1 MRKLKK
7 MKVISISI
15 SLLFVCIVAIFGI
28 TSNKLEALDIP
39 NGSNDLKNFFGE
51 PFLKDNS
58 VDFPPVIN
66 GNNINIISSDFG
78 ATTIWSKDKLDM
90 DYSWDLNSKIDV
102 KTLKDY
108 DLGDGLTFVLAKDG
122 NDIGQHGAGLGVAGI
137 DNGIALY
144 VNYWKNSGYGLGVS
158 TGVVKT
164 KDFEII
170 DKSEEN
176 MVPSTNNKHDFNVSW
191 NAESKIL
198 SYKIGE
204 YSKSIDLTSI
214 LPTITDSENK
224 LRVGYSAATGEAAMI
239 ADFTFD
245 DFMYTSVDID
255 AKQELYTDPNHTQL
269 VTETNPLRYGDK
281 GYIKVSIKNNSEIQ
295 SPKLSLRP
303 LLIEGSTIGNIII
316 PENIGELM
324 VDGVF
329 SDKSMIPDGDLTN
342 DLSIQPKGNSLT
354 NITYSFD
361 VPKSENMLITSS
373 LIAEGTTT
381 PYDLAS
387 SGPIYINEY
396 VISFDANGGDGSME
410 PQTMRV
416 DVEEKVDI
424 NKFTKIGYKFLNWNT
439 KADGT
444 GDSVADG
451 ETMIRD
457 TNENISLYA
466 EWESTNNAP
475 VIALKS
481 KAITLEKGVKPD
493 MASYF
498 TVTDDEDDTVE
509 LAYSF
514 DQVKGR
520 ALVEFEFDVN
530 KLNNHILLMPVG
542 NYFVDLTATDT
553 EGLSTTKRIDIK
565 IVESQVTPP
574 PVDPGTSVTPEG
586 TIVKPQIS
594 IDKLENTGVT
604 STLLTSAALVAAVG
618 LTLIGKKVLNK

>member
-90 DYSWDLNSKIDV
+90 DYSWDLNSKIEV
-102 KTLKDY
+102 KALKDY
-108 DLGDGLTFVLAKDG
+108 SLGDGLTFVLAKEG
-122 NDIGQHGAGLGVAGI
+122 NDIGERGKGLGVAGI

-381 PYDLAS
+381 PYDLVS

-475 VIALKS
+475 VISLKS

-520 ALVEFEFDVN
+520 ALVQFEFDVN

-542 NYFVDLTATDT
+542 NYFIDLTATDT